1 MLRLYDPYIRHF
13 HEHTKLAIMAL
24 MPTLYSHMYSFLYY
38 LDLKVRLH
46 VPSPSQSPSPSPS
59 NFNIVSIETDR
70 LTGKMGTEPIPSVK
84 RSVSIHT
91 MLKI

>member
-1 MLRLYDPYIRHF
+1 
-13 HEHTKLAIMAL
+13 MAL

-59 NFNIVSIETDR
+59 RSNFNIVSIETDR